1 MSDEAESSGL
11 SGAAG
16 YLLGRMAA
24 QSDHDCEQWAV
35 GIAERWRRPQGGF
48 FREADV
54 HAKIAEWKAAVQ
66 SLEATI
72 QRLHE
77 QGAALATERD
87 QWRDYAR
94 AVEGEREALRT
105 QASALQDNKFR
116 LLDRVVD
123 LEAENS
129 GLLEDVEMLR
139 AEVARLRNGTD

>member
-1 MSDEAESSGL
+1 MDDHETGI

-16 YLLGRMAA
+16 YLLGRIAA
-24 QSDHDCEQWAV
+24 ESAQNQAQFREYLQS
-35 GIAERWRRPQGGF
+35 RFSSRRPQRSYDAG
-48 FREADV
+48 DV
-54 HAKIAEWKAAVQ
+54 ESAIAEWKAVVQ
-66 SLEATI
+66 SLEAAI
-72 QRLHE
+72 QRLRD
-77 QGAALATERD
+77 QGAAVVTERD
-87 QWRDYAR
+87 RWRDYAR

>member
-1 MSDEAESSGL
+1 MDDHDTGI

-24 QSDHDCEQWAV
+24 ESAQDQARLRKYLRSRFSRPV
-35 GIAERWRRPQGGF
+35 RRPY
-48 FREADV
+48 EAESVDR
-54 HAKIAEWKAAVQ
+54 AIAEWQEAVR
-66 SLEATI
+66 SRDATI
-72 QRLHE
+72 QGLRE
-77 QGAALATERD
+77 QGAAVVTERD

>member
-1 MSDEAESSGL
+1 M

-24 QSDHDCEQWAV
+24 ESDHRRAQWAA
-35 GIAERWRRPQGGF
+35 GIAERWRRPQDGY

-54 HAKIAEWKAAVQ
+54 HAKIAEWKAALH

-72 QRLHE
+72 QRLRE
-77 QGAALATERD
+77 QGAAVVTERD

>member
-1 MSDEAESSGL
+1 MDDHDTGI

-24 QSDHDCEQWAV
+24 ESAQDQARLREYLRSHFSRPV
-35 GIAERWRRPQGGF
+35 RRPY
-48 FREADV
+48 EAESVDR
-54 HAKIAEWKAAVQ
+54 AIAEWQEAVR
-66 SLEATI
+66 SRDATI
-72 QRLHE
+72 QGLRE
-77 QGAALATERD
+77 QGAAVVTECD

-94 AVEGEREALRT
+94 ALEGEREALRT

>member
-1 MSDEAESSGL
+1 
-11 SGAAG
+11 
-16 YLLGRMAA
+16 MA
-24 QSDHDCEQWAV
+24 
-35 GIAERWRRPQGGF
+35 
-48 FREADV
+48 
-54 HAKIAEWKAAVQ
+54 
-66 SLEATI
+66 
-72 QRLHE
+72 RLR
-77 QGAALATERD
+77 A
-87 QWRDYAR
+87 